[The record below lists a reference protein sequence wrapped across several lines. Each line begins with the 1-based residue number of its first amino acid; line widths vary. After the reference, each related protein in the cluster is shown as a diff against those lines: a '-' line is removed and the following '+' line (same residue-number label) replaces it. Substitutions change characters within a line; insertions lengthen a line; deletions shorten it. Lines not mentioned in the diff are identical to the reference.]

1 MNRRRGV
8 GRYRGM
14 NTLREKDT
22 LRALTFRPITAADF
36 GRIAHYMELTDS
48 QTCDYTLG
56 GVVLWADFFNY
67 KIAEAD
73 DTLFIRGGREDDL
86 KIPAYSLPLGG
97 GNFADAIDN
106 LRATSGSPIWF
117 SAIPEDRLHLFTEA
131 CTAAVSPLG
140 PEWSDYLYD
149 INSFASLAGNAMK
162 KKRNHVNRFKADNP
176 DARFEEMTPE
186 NARLCLQLLASLGN
200 DGSPTGRAE
209 QLAVARMLIHWRD
222 FAPYFRG
229 GVLKMADGEVAGFTV
244 GEIKHD
250 TLHVHVEKANHAI
263 AGSGETLAHL
273 FAAKMKE
280 LYPRLAYAN
289 RQDDAGSEA
298 LRAAKESW
306 RPLRLLPKFNV
317 YVK

>member
-1 MNRRRGV
+1 
-8 GRYRGM
+8 M
-14 NTLREKDT
+14 NTLLQKDT
-22 LRALTFRPITAADF
+22 LRALTFRPITAADY

-67 KIAEAD
+67 QIAEAD

-86 KIPAYSLPLGG
+86 RIPAYSLPLGG
-97 GNFADAIDN
+97 GDFTDAIDH

-117 SAIPEDRLHLFTEA
+117 SAIPEDRLHLFTA
-131 CTAAVSPLG
+131 AGCAVSPLG
-140 PEWSDYLYD
+140 PEWSDYLYNID
-149 INSFASLAGNAMK
+149 SFVTLAGNAMK

-176 DARFEEMTPE
+176 EAHLEDMTAE
-186 NARLCLQLLASLGN
+186 NARLCLQLLARLGN

-229 GVLKMADGEVAGFTV
+229 AVLKMADGEIAGFTV

-289 RQDDAGSEA
+289 RQDDAGSDA